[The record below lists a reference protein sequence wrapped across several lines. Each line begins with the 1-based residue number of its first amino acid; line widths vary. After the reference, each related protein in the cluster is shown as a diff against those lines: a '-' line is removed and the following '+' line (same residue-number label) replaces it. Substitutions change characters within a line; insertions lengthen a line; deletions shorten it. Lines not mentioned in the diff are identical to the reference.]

1 MATFSND
8 IELSRAARTTIY
20 ASSTNQGVQLKS
32 NGSGVL
38 QLNADGGGNVTI
50 AENGGLVSTADL
62 KVDGSFNSNGNA
74 TMYINGAAAADP
86 SWIYWQQGSNLR
98 WLSGLEGNSTDFWFL
113 SYGGNGNGI
122 PRLILKESGYVGIGN
137 TFPIGT
143 NTKLGVSFNVG
154 GSAAN
159 LGESVN
165 YSTFSLY
172 PYRVGSDHGMFFGN
186 QGYTAGYIQSAH
198 GATPGASTGTL
209 SLNPFG
215 GNVGVGNGTSAPST
229 KLSVNGANYVEMAT
243 FAAAT
248 GATAG
253 IISTN
258 AGYITSYTARHN
270 TNTAVFYPVSSGNS
284 SSSGIR
290 FEKSGIVHITA
301 TQDFISSGT
310 TGYAAVYIQKNGSN
324 IAESLRPNSN
334 GVWNMFNSTV
344 TTTVAVNDIIS
355 FSFSANNFTS
365 MDVGSWSQY
374 SFMWTSR

>member
-1 MATFSND
+1 MNNTNDASTYATTPD
-8 IELSRAARTTIY
+8 GILALTIESD
-20 ASSTNQGVQLKS
+20 
-32 NGSGVL
+32 GVL
-38 QLNADGGGNVTI
+38 NSRMTNTTGAIRLGGGN
-50 AENGGLVSTADL
+50 
-62 KVDGSFNSNGNA
+62 
-74 TMYINGAAAADP
+74 GA
-86 SWIYWQQGSNLR
+86 
-98 WLSGLEGNSTDFWFL
+98 GNSRVYIQSAGDSSYID
-113 SYGGNGNGI
+113 SYGGGGYQKLGI
-122 PRLILKESGYVGIGN
+122 QASRLILNSSTSGYVGIGN

-243 FAAAT
+243 FAAAS

-258 AGYITSYTARHN
+258 NGYITSFTARHN
-270 TNTAVFYPVSSGNS
+270 TNTAVFYPVASGNS
-284 SSSGIR
+284 ASSGI
-290 FEKSGIVHITA
+290 KILKGGIVHITV
-301 TQDFISSGT
+301 TQDFISSGS
-310 TGYAAVYIQKNGSN
+310 TGYAAVFIRKNGSN
-324 IAESLRPNSN
+324 IAESLRTNTNSQ
-334 GVWNMFNSTV
+334 WNMFNSTV

-355 FSFSANNFTS
+355 FYFSSANFTS
-365 MDVGSWSQY
+365 MDPGTWSQY